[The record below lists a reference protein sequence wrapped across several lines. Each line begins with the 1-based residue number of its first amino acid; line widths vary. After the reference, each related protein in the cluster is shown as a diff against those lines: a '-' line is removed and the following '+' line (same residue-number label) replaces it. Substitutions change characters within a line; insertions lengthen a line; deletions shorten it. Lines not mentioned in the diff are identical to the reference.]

1 MEKMKLWIHISL
13 FVILLI
19 VTHGC
24 VSVSRHSI
32 VISRGFDYDST
43 YCIINDCNK
52 DTIYDGGHNVIAT
65 DTLINGSI
73 VFIEDIITEECSNR
87 IIIYNLSQKRLYR
100 AYNMSWY
107 DNLSKEDLRRLLK
120 GVEKSFVI
128 EDLDIRNQELRIRY
142 FNDSIALLRLER
154 LE

>member
-1 MEKMKLWIHISL
+1 MEKKKLWIHISL

-43 YCIINDCNK
+43 YGIINDCNK
-52 DTIYDGGHNVIAT
+52 DTIYVGGHNVIAT

-107 DNLSKEDLRRLLK
+107 DNLSKEDRRRLLK